1 MQDESPSENTVSNP
15 RPWVKLK
22 GKLSLWLRAFL
33 DDTKP
38 ATFMNKAG
46 SARAAKYNG
55 KNQNSFNCIGQQN
68 YIKLQPLIACWME
81 EYGLTK
87 DNNKKKLLQLSEAM
101 ETKLITV
108 DGKVTPESLPD
119 NFTIVT
125 ESVQEKFNKT
135 GGKIKE
141 YKTVI
146 AYNLAANETQRR
158 TTDMMIKVLGQYA
171 VEKIDVSLDEK
182 LLKLMSQGRQRA
194 KEADDEY

>member
-1 MQDESPSENTVSNP
+1 MSNDSTPNSIVSKP
-15 RPWVKLK
+15 APWVQLK
-22 GKLSLWLRAFL
+22 GKLQLWLKAFL
-33 DDTKP
+33 DDSNP
-38 ATFMNKAG
+38 ATFMNKTGAAREAG
-46 SARAAKYNG
+46 YCCKS
-55 KNQNSFNCIGQQN
+55 NQNFASVGSQN
-68 YIKLQPLIACWME
+68 YIKLQSRIELWMDDH
-81 EYGLTK
+81 GLTTTT
-87 DNNKKKLLQLSEAM
+87 NKKKLLQLSEAE

-108 DGKVTPESLPD
+108 DGKVEPESLPD

-135 GGKIKE
+135 GDKIKE

-182 LLKLMSQGRQRA
+182 LLKVIMRTTQ
-194 KEADDEY
+194 